1 MNWSIGLGSKINVEG
16 KKEEAEEGFCDWKI
30 WLDELE
36 QWTGSYMQVQQKRL
50 EGLALGFCDYRK
62 WSDELE
68 LWIGLY
74 M

>member
-1 MNWSIGLGSKINVEG
+1 MWKV
-16 KKEEAEEGFCDWKI
+16 KKRRLKRLVSGFCDWKI